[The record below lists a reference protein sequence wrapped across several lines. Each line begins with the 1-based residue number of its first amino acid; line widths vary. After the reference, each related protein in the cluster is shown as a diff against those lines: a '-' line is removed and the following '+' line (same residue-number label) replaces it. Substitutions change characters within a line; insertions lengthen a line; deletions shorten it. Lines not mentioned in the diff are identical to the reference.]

1 MYFIVGLG
9 NPGLQYENTRHNVGF
24 MTIDYL
30 ANKYDI
36 DVRKLKFKSL
46 YGQGKISG
54 HKVMLIKPQTYMNNS
69 GEAIRELKNFYKFD
83 IDKLIVIYDDID
95 IDFGTIRI
103 RKKGSAGSHNGMK
116 SIIYQ
121 IQDDQFPRIKV
132 SIGKKPEKWD
142 LANFVLS
149 GFSQEEVG
157 VLEDEIR
164 LAAEG
169 IEIILKEDIDK
180 AMNRCNSVKLVKED
194 NEYINWKIN

>member
-1 MYFIVGLG
+1 MYYIVGLG

-36 DVRKLKFKSL
+36 DVRKSKFKSL
-46 YGQGKISG
+46 YGQGEISG

-69 GEAIRELKNFYKFD
+69 GEAVRELRDFYKFD

-142 LANFVLS
+142 LANL
-149 GFSQEEVG
+149 
-157 VLEDEIR
+157 
-164 LAAEG
+164 
-169 IEIILKEDIDK
+169 EIILKDDIDK
-180 AMNRCNSVKLVKED
+180 AMNKCNSIKLIKED
-194 NEYINWKIN
+194 NE

>member
-1 MYFIVGLG
+1 MYYIVGLG

-24 MTIDYL
+24 MTINYL

-36 DVRKLKFKSL
+36 DVRKSKFKSL
-46 YGQGKISG
+46 YGQGEISG

-69 GEAIRELKNFYKFD
+69 GEAVREIRNFYKFD

-149 GFSQEEVG
+149 GFSKEEAEI
-157 VLEDEIR
+157 LEDEIR
-164 LAAEG
+164 IAAEA
-169 IEIILKEDIDK
+169 IEIILKDDVDK
-180 AMNRCNSVKLVKED
+180 AMNKCNSIKLLKED
-194 NEYINWKIN
+194 NE

>member
-1 MYFIVGLG
+1 MYYIVGLG

-36 DVRKLKFKSL
+36 DVRKSKFKSL
-46 YGQGKISG
+46 YGQGEISG
-54 HKVMLIKPQTYMNNS
+54 HKVMLIQPQTYMNNS
-69 GEAIRELKNFYKFD
+69 GEAVREIRNFYKFD

-149 GFSQEEVG
+149 GFSKEEAEI
-157 VLEDEIR
+157 LEDEIR
-164 LAAEG
+164 IAAEA
-169 IEIILKEDIDK
+169 IEIILKDDVDK
-180 AMNRCNSVKLVKED
+180 AMNKCNSIKLLKDD
-194 NEYINWKIN
+194 NE

>member
-1 MYFIVGLG
+1 MYYIVGLG

-36 DVRKLKFKSL
+36 DVRKSKFKSL
-46 YGQGKISG
+46 YGQGEISG

-69 GEAIRELKNFYKFD
+69 GEAVRELRDFYKFD

-121 IQDDQFPRIKV
+121 IQEDQFPRIKV

-149 GFSQEEVG
+149 GFSKEEAEI
-157 VLEDEIR
+157 LEDEIR
-164 LAAEG
+164 IAAEA
-169 IEIILKEDIDK
+169 IEIILKDDVDK
-180 AMNRCNSVKLVKED
+180 AMNKCNSIKLLKED
-194 NEYINWKIN
+194 NE

>member
-46 YGQGKISG
+46 YGQGEISG

-69 GEAIRELKNFYKFD
+69 GEAITELRNFYKFD

-121 IQDDQFPRIKV
+121 IQDDQFPRIKI
-132 SIGKKPEKWD
+132 SIGQKPERWD

-149 GFSQEEVG
+149 GFSKEEVG

-169 IEIILKEDIDK
+169 IELILKEDIDK
-180 AMNRCNSVKLVKED
+180 AMNRCNSVKLVKKD
-194 NEYINWKIN
+194 NE

>member
-1 MYFIVGLG
+1 MYYIVGLG

-30 ANKYDI
+30 ARKYDI

-46 YGQGKISG
+46 YGQGEISG
-54 HKVMLIKPQTYMNNS
+54 HKVMLVKPQTYMNNS
-69 GEAIRELKNFYKFD
+69 GEAVRELKNFYKFD
-83 IDKLIVIYDDID
+83 SDKLIVIYDDID

-121 IQDDQFPRIKV
+121 IQDNQFPRIKI
-132 SIGKKPEKWD
+132 SIGKKPDQWD

-149 GFSQEEVG
+149 GFTKDEVK

-164 LAAEG
+164 LAAEA
-169 IEIILKEDIDK
+169 IEIILGENIDK
-180 AMNRCNSVKLVKED
+180 AMNKCNSIKLVQD
-194 NEYINWKIN
+194 SNE

>member
-46 YGQGKISG
+46 YGQGEISG

-169 IEIILKEDIDK
+169 IEIILKDDIDK
-180 AMNRCNSVKLVKED
+180 AMNKCNSIKLVKED
-194 NEYINWKIN
+194 NE

>member
-30 ANKYDI
+30 ANKYNI

-46 YGQGKISG
+46 YGQGEISG

-69 GEAIRELKNFYKFD
+69 GEAIRELRNFYKFD

-95 IDFGTIRI
+95 IDFGTVRI

-121 IQDDQFPRIKV
+121 IQDDKFPRIKV

-149 GFSQEEVG
+149 GFSKEEVSI
-157 VLEDEIR
+157 LEDEIR
-164 LAAEG
+164 LAAKG
-169 IEIILKEDIDK
+169 IEIILREDIDM
-180 AMNRCNSVKLVKED
+180 AMNKCNSVKLVED
-194 NEYINWKIN
+194 SNE

>member
-9 NPGLQYENTRHNVGF
+9 NPGLQYENTRHNAGF
-24 MTIDYL
+24 KTIDYL

-36 DVRKLKFKSL
+36 DVRKSKFKSI
-46 YGQGKISG
+46 YGQGVISG
-54 HKVMLIKPQTYMNNS
+54 QKVMLVKPQTYMNNS

-83 IDKLIVIYDDID
+83 IEKLIVIYDDID

-121 IQDDQFPRIKV
+121 IQDDKFPRIKISV
-132 SIGKKPEKWD
+132 GKKPEYMN

-149 GFSQEEVG
+149 GFSKNEVG
-157 VLEDEIR
+157 IIEDEIR
-164 LAAEG
+164 LASDAV
-169 IEIILKEDIDK
+169 EIILASDIDK
-180 AMNRCNSVKLVKED
+180 AMNKYNSVKLVNDD
-194 NEYINWKIN
+194 NE